1 MTQVL
6 INDMKLDAI
15 KELINISSGNAATAL
30 AQMTSKKV
38 DLEVPSVKY
47 MDIMKIPEEIG
58 GLEDL
63 MTCVAVITEGDIN
76 GFLIFIIDKEA
87 YLKLADVVSGGMDI
101 APESVVAEV
110 VNIINGSYLSA
121 LSEMLDFTIDVSPP
135 ETITSMMG
143 AILSTF
149 VSQLSL
155 TTEDGILISSNLY
168 IGDTRFKGYQL
179 FLMEEDSLK
188 DLIKRLE
195 EKYNL

>member
-6 INDMKLDAI
+6 INNMKLDAI

-38 DLEVPSVKY
+38 DLDVPSVKY
-47 MDIMKIPEEIG
+47 MDIMSIPQEIG
-58 GLEDL
+58 GLEEL

-87 YLKLADVVSGGMDI
+87 YLRLADVVSGGMDI
-101 APESVVAEV
+101 PAESVVAEV
-110 VNIINGSYLSA
+110 VNILNGSYLSA

-143 AILSTF
+143 SILSTF
-149 VSQLSL
+149 VSQLSV
-155 TTEDGILISSNLY
+155 TTEDGILISSNLF

-179 FLMEEDSLK
+179 FLMEEESLM
-188 DLIKRLE
+188 DLLRRLE